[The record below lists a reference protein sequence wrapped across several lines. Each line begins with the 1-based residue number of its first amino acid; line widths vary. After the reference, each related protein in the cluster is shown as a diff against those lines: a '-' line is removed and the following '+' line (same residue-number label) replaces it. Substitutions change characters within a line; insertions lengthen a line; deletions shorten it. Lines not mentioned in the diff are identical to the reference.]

1 MQHQMPPQQS
11 RFFPKG
17 PSFPPKQ
24 QHQPTMLR
32 NQMQVTDD
40 AHQQQM
46 NKQLHP
52 MQRLAMPQS
61 TQKFFKPGLSQGH
74 INLFQPGLQ
83 PVPNARPTSV
93 DAPGAQPKSS
103 GFALPIYMSKKS

>member
-1 MQHQMPPQQS
+1 
-11 RFFPKG
+11 
-17 PSFPPKQ
+17 
-24 QHQPTMLR
+24 
-32 NQMQVTDD
+32 MQV
-40 AHQQQM
+40 QQQM

-61 TQKFFKPGLSQGH
+61 AQKFFKPGLGQGH
-74 INLFQPGLQ
+74 FNLFQPGLQ